1 LADTENPAAC
11 RVFCWWHKA
20 CDNLCVACDIPARI
34 PEQCGFSTIMSLS
47 GEGNIMDKE
56 DIIQSTRPNI
66 IGVALN
72 NTAPLLMASM
82 MLMIIAMIVTA
93 ASGFG

>member
-1 LADTENPAAC
+1 
-11 RVFCWWHKA
+11 
-20 CDNLCVACDIPARI
+20 
-34 PEQCGFSTIMSLS
+34 
-47 GEGNIMDKE
+47 MDKE

-82 MLMIIAMIVTA
+82 MLMIIAMIVSA